1 MKIAVIFDALIK
13 GGGGYYQ
20 SLNTALILNNI
31 KKEDLTFEF
40 ITTIPNVDV
49 DFKKNKINTV
59 LFKKSKSS
67 RFYYIISQSKIINF
81 FLKKFKIINP
91 FSRFIKS
98 KNFDLV
104 FFLGPSFYINCCNEV
119 NFIVNIYDLNYKFDN
134 FFPEYKSD
142 KIFDDTDQLITK
154 SVNRAFKL
162 LVDSER
168 TKEELIQHFN
178 CQKNKIS
185 IYPFST
191 HLTRVYKEINQKS
204 NSKNILKKIGISKDL
219 KFFFYPAQFWSHK
232 NHKYLID
239 VIKDLK
245 KRNKLNFKIIF
256 CGSDKGN
263 KIYIENIIKSEKLDE
278 DVIIYNYLTD
288 EQVVA
293 LYCNC
298 LGLLMP
304 TYVARSTLPLYEGF
318 FFKIP
323 VFYSE
328 GVLDKKLEE
337 FIIKFDL
344 SDPLDLA
351 NKLMNYNDLIKKH
364 LPNIEK
370 AYEYFMFNCNDLV
383 KKNILRN
390 IINEYKYVSKRWG
403 YN

>member
-1 MKIAVIFDALIK
+1 MKIAVIFDALTK

-31 KKEDLTFEF
+31 KNEDLIFEF
-40 ITTIPNVDV
+40 ITTIPNVDI
-49 DFKKNKINTV
+49 DLKKNKINTI

-81 FLKKFKIINP
+81 FLRKFNIINP

-98 KNFDLV
+98 RKFDLV

-119 NFIVNIYDLNYKFDN
+119 NFVVNIYDLNYKFDN

-142 KIFDDTDQLITK
+142 KIFNDTDQLIAK

-162 LVDSER
+162 LVDSQR

-185 IYPFST
+185 VYPFST
-191 HLTRVYKEINQKS
+191 HLTRIYKELSQKS
-204 NSKNILKKIGISKDL
+204 NSRNILTKIGISEDL

-239 VIKDLK
+239 VIKNLK
-245 KRNKLNFKIIF
+245 KINKLDFKIIF

-263 KIYIENIIKSEKLDE
+263 RIYIENIIKNEKLD
-278 DVIIYNYLTD
+278 DDIIIYNYLTD
-288 EQVVA
+288 EQVIA
-293 LYCNC
+293 LYSNC

-344 SDPLDLA
+344 TDPLDLA
-351 NKLMNYNDLIKKH
+351 NKLINYNDLIKKH
-364 LPNIEK
+364 ISNIEK

-383 KKNILRN
+383 KENILRN
-390 IINEYKYVSKRWG
+390 IISEYKYLSQRWV
-403 YN
+403 